1 MMRYQE
7 FQTAVMIPLAQSGVT
22 GTITGLLALSL
33 AWAAQMDSP
42 AVLGALAATTS
53 HLVTWLILL
62 RRWYS
67 TMEYFESLLDTKVN
81 TQTDHQITVEAK
93 ETPNLRLDITNH
105 NRVQI
110 LDLPIQPEQ
119 LHSWADGLANGLSLS
134 ESTWT
139 GSGKL
144 FSTSEYR
151 SMRDTLI
158 QRGLARWKNPGS
170 PKQGWELTVAG
181 RAVVREAAVQS
192 LPYHTSIN
200 AQSSINPESVRTHAH
215 VRTENQKEK

>member
-1 MMRYQE
+1 MQPNTTSIMMSYQGLR
-7 FQTAVMIPLAQSGVT
+7 TAVVIPLAQSGVT

-33 AWAAQMDSP
+33 AWAARMDNP
-42 AVLGALAATTS
+42 VVLGAMAATTS

-62 RRWYS
+62 YRWYS
-67 TMEYFESLLDTKVN
+67 TMEYFESLLDTKPDIQKNDQASVK
-81 TQTDHQITVEAK
+81 TVER
-93 ETPNLRLDITNH
+93 PNLRLDITNH

-119 LHSWADGLANGLSLS
+119 LKGWADGLANGLSLS

-144 FSTSEYR
+144 FATSEYR
-151 SMRDTLI
+151 SLRDTLI
-158 QRGLARWKNPGS
+158 HRGLARWKNPGS

-181 RAVVREAAVQS
+181 RAVVRETAMQS
-192 LPYHTSIN
+192 LPYPTAIN
-200 AQSSINPESVRTHAH
+200 TG
-215 VRTENQKEK
+215 

>member
-1 MMRYQE
+1 MQSITSNVMMSYQGLR
-7 FQTAVMIPLAQSGVT
+7 TAVVIPLTQSSVT
-22 GTITGLLALSL
+22 GSVAGLMALSL
-33 AWAAQMDSP
+33 AWAAQVDNPVAM
-42 AVLGALAATTS
+42 GALAASIS
-53 HLVTWLILL
+53 HLLTWLVML

-67 TMEYFESLLDTKVN
+67 TVEYFESLLDTKAN
-81 TQTDHQITVEAK
+81 AQDENPISVETIEK
-93 ETPNLRLDITNH
+93 PNLRLDITDR

-119 LHSWADGLANGLSLS
+119 LLSWADGLANGLSLS

-151 SMRDTLI
+151 SLRDILI

-181 RAVVREAAVQS
+181 RAVVREAALKS
-192 LPYHTSIN
+192 LPHPASMN
-200 AQSSINPESVRTHAH
+200 A
-215 VRTENQKEK
+215 

>member
-1 MMRYQE
+1 MQSDTTSIMMSYQGLH
-7 FQTAVMIPLAQSGVT
+7 TAVVVPLAQSSVT
-22 GTITGLLALSL
+22 GTVTGLMALSL
-33 AWAAQMDSP
+33 AWAAHIDDP
-42 AVLGALAATTS
+42 VALGALAAAVS
-53 HLVTWLILL
+53 HLITWLVLL

-67 TMEYFESLLDTKVN
+67 TMECFKSLLDTKPS
-81 TQTDHQITVEAK
+81 TQADNQITTKSIAK
-93 ETPNLRLDITNH
+93 PNLRLDITNH

-119 LHSWADGLANGLSLS
+119 LKSWADGLANGLSLS
-134 ESTWT
+134 KSTWT

-181 RAVVREAAVQS
+181 RAVVREASVQS
-192 LPYHTSIN
+192 LPYPTSIN
-200 AQSSINPESVRTHAH
+200 A
-215 VRTENQKEK
+215 